1 MNQSQF
7 ELAKP
12 ILERLIQHGY
22 EAYFVGGSVRDFIM
36 NRPIH
41 DVDITTNATP
51 DEIEALFEHTIP
63 IGKEHGT
70 INVVW
75 EHENYE
81 VTTFRA
87 EAEYVDHRRPTEVYF
102 VRDLYQDVERRDF
115 TMNAI
120 AMDINYERID
130 HFDGERDIEQRII
143 RTVGDAKTRFDE
155 DALRILRGL
164 RFKSQL
170 GFTIEE
176 ATFDAMA
183 QQMADLEYL
192 SIERIMN
199 ELTLLVKGRYVA
211 ETFPILEPLQLWRY
225 IPYFKDVDV
234 AAIKLN
240 APVDIESFLAIL
252 SYRTN
257 HQAYKPLKLSNA
269 QVRIIQTLMSAIQS
283 AQTIDTKVQL
293 QQFVYDFG
301 IEVALK
307 INELRPILEDNQI
320 DLPSPIIFNSASLQA
335 VWEDLPIQSRED
347 LAIDGKWL
355 MQAFQLKGGPWI
367 KDVLRQAEC
376 AVIQRRV
383 NNQTEAIIEWVRTH
397 VKIS

>member
-1 MNQSQF
+1 MKQSQF

-12 ILERLIQHGY
+12 ILERFMQHGY

-75 EHENYE
+75 DGENYE
-81 VTTFRA
+81 VTTFRS

-120 AMDINYERID
+120 AMDIHYERID
-130 HFDGERDIEQRII
+130 HFEGERDIEARII
-143 RTVGDAKTRFDE
+143 RTVGDANTRFDE

-170 GFTIEE
+170 GFTIED
-176 ATFDAMA
+176 ATFEAMA
-183 QQMADLEYL
+183 HRMADLEYL
-192 SIERIMN
+192 SIERMMN
-199 ELTLLVKGRYVA
+199 ELTLLINGAYVA
-211 ETFPILEPLQLWRY
+211 KTFPILHSLQLWRY

-234 AAIKLN
+234 AAMKLN
-240 APVDIESFLAIL
+240 TPLEIESFLAIL
-252 SYRTN
+252 SYRSN
-257 HQAYKPLKLSNA
+257 YQAFKPLKLSNA
-269 QVRIIQTLMSAIQS
+269 QVKTIQTLVSAIQN
-283 AQTIDTKVQL
+283 AQEINTKVQL

-301 IEVALK
+301 IAVALK
-307 INELRPILEDNQI
+307 INELRETLADNSI
-320 DLPSPIIFNSASLQA
+320 DLPSPIIFNASTIQA
-335 VWEDLPIQSRED
+335 IWTQLPIRSRQD
-347 LAIDGKWL
+347 LAVDGKGL

-367 KDVLRQAEC
+367 KDVLRQVER
-376 AVIQRRV
+376 AVIQRQV
-383 NNQTEAIIEWVRTH
+383 NNQTEAIIEWVKTN

>member
-176 ATFDAMA
+176 TTFEAMA

-211 ETFPILEPLQLWRY
+211 ETFPILEPLHLWRY

-269 QVRIIQTLMSAIQS
+269 QVRTIQTLMSAIQS

-307 INELRPILEDNQI
+307 INELRPILEDNHI
-320 DLPSPIIFNSASLQA
+320 DLPSPIIFNSPSLQA

>member
-176 ATFDAMA
+176 TTFDAMA

-211 ETFPILEPLQLWRY
+211 ETFPILEPLHLWHY

-269 QVRIIQTLMSAIQS
+269 QVRTIQTLMSAIQS
-283 AQTIDTKVQL
+283 VQTIDTKVQL

-307 INELRPILEDNQI
+307 INELRPILEDNHI

-367 KDVLRQAEC
+367 KDVLRQVER
-376 AVIQRRV
+376 AVIQRQV

>member
-120 AMDINYERID
+120 AMNINYERID

-211 ETFPILEPLQLWRY
+211 ETFPILEPLQFWRY

>member
-176 ATFDAMA
+176 TTFDAMA

-211 ETFPILEPLQLWRY
+211 ETFPILEPLHLWRY

-269 QVRIIQTLMSAIQS
+269 QVRTIQTLMSAIQS

-301 IEVALK
+301 IEVALT
-307 INELRPILEDNQI
+307 INELRPILEDNHI

-367 KDVLRQAEC
+367 KDALRQVEC
-376 AVIQRRV
+376 AVIQRQV

>member
-176 ATFDAMA
+176 TTFDAMA

-211 ETFPILEPLQLWRY
+211 ETFHILEPLHLWRY

-269 QVRIIQTLMSAIQS
+269 QVRTIQTLMSAIQS

-301 IEVALK
+301 IEVALT

-347 LAIDGKWL
+347 LAINGKWL

-367 KDVLRQAEC
+367 KDVLRQAER
-376 AVIQRRV
+376 AVIQRQV

>member
-12 ILERLIQHGY
+12 ILERLIQHEY

-130 HFDGERDIEQRII
+130 HFDGESDIEQRII

-170 GFTIEE
+170 GFTIDET
-176 ATFDAMA
+176 TFEAMA
-183 QQMADLEYL
+183 QQMTDLEYL

-211 ETFPILEPLQLWRY
+211 ETFPILEPLHLWRY

-257 HQAYKPLKLSNA
+257 YQAFKPLKLSNA
-269 QVRIIQTLMSAIQS
+269 QVRIIQTLISAIQR

-301 IEVALK
+301 IEVALT
-307 INELRPILEDNQI
+307 INELRSILEDNQI

-367 KDVLRQAEC
+367 KDVLRQAEH
-376 AVIQRRV
+376 AVIQREV

>member
-176 ATFDAMA
+176 TTFDAMA

-211 ETFPILEPLQLWRY
+211 ETFPILEPLHLWRY

-269 QVRIIQTLMSAIQS
+269 QVRTIQTLMSAIQS

-301 IEVALK
+301 IEIALK

-320 DLPSPIIFNSASLQA
+320 DLPSPIIFNSPSLQA

-367 KDVLRQAEC
+367 KDVLRQAER
-376 AVIQRRV
+376 AVIQRQV

>member
-1 MNQSQF
+1 MNRSQF

-41 DVDITTNATP
+41 DVDMTTNATP
-51 DEIEALFEHTIP
+51 DEIETLFEHTIP

-75 EHENYE
+75 NHENYE

-120 AMDINYERID
+120 AMDIHYQRID
-130 HFDGERDIEQRII
+130 HFEGERDIEQRMI

-170 GFTIEE
+170 GFTIED
-176 ATFDAMA
+176 ATFEAMSH
-183 QQMADLEYL
+183 QMADLEYL

-199 ELTLLVKGRYVA
+199 ELRLLVNGAYIA
-211 ETFPILEPLQLWRY
+211 ETLPLLHSLQMWRY
-225 IPYFKDVDV
+225 IPYFRDIDVETMV
-234 AAIKLN
+234 LN
-240 APVDIESFLAIL
+240 TPIDIESFLAIL
-252 SYRTN
+252 SYRTD
-257 HQAYKPLKLSNA
+257 HQAFKPLKLSNV
-269 QVRIIQTLMSAIQS
+269 QVRTIQTLVSAIQS
-283 AQTIDTKVQL
+283 AQTIATRTQL

-301 IEVALK
+301 IDVALK
-307 INELRPILEDNQI
+307 INALRPVLEDNQI
-320 DLPSPIIFNSASLQA
+320 HIASPVILNGAIIQN
-335 VWEDLPIQSRED
+335 VWSDLPIQSRQD
-347 LAIDGKWL
+347 LAIDGQLL

-367 KDVLRQAEC
+367 KEVLRRVEC
-376 AVIQRRV
+376 AVIQRQV

>member
-12 ILERLIQHGY
+12 ILERLIQHQY

-75 EHENYE
+75 EQENYE

-120 AMDINYERID
+120 AMNINYERID
-130 HFDGERDIEQRII
+130 HFEGERDIEQRLI

-170 GFTIEE
+170 GFTIEK
-176 ATFDAMA
+176 ATYEAMA
-183 QQMADLEYL
+183 HQMADLEYL

-199 ELTLLVKGRYVA
+199 ELTLLIKGTFVA
-211 ETFPILEPLQLWRY
+211 ETFPILESLQLWRY

-234 AAIKLN
+234 AAIKLH
-240 APVDIESFLAIL
+240 APIDIESFLAIL
-252 SYRTN
+252 SYRTK
-257 HQAYKPLKLSNA
+257 HQAFKLLKLSNA
-269 QVRIIQTLMSAIQS
+269 QVRAIQTLTSAIQS
-283 AQTIDTKVQL
+283 AQTIDTHVQL

-320 DLPSPIIFNSASLQA
+320 DLPSPMIFNDANLQA
-335 VWEDLPIQSRED
+335 VWQDLPIQSRED

-355 MQAFQLKGGPWI
+355 MQAFQLTGGPWI
-367 KDVLRQAEC
+367 KDVIRQVEC
-376 AVIQRRV
+376 AVIQRQV

>member
-307 INELRPILEDNQI
+307 INELRPILEDNHI
-320 DLPSPIIFNSASLQA
+320 DLPSPIIFNSPSLQS

-367 KDVLRQAEC
+367 KDVLRQVER
-376 AVIQRRV
+376 AVIQRQV

>member
-22 EAYFVGGSVRDFIM
+22 EAYFIGGSVRDFIM

-176 ATFDAMA
+176 TTFDAMA

-211 ETFPILEPLQLWRY
+211 ETFPKLESLHLWRY

-269 QVRIIQTLMSAIQS
+269 QVRTIQTLMSAIQS

-301 IEVALK
+301 IEVALT

-320 DLPSPIIFNSASLQA
+320 DLPSPIIFNSASIQA
-335 VWEDLPIQSRED
+335 LWEDLPIQSRED

-367 KDVLRQAEC
+367 KDVLRQAER
-376 AVIQRRV
+376 AVIQRQV

>member
-176 ATFDAMA
+176 TTFDAMA

-211 ETFPILEPLQLWRY
+211 ETFPILEPLHLWRY

-269 QVRIIQTLMSAIQS
+269 QVRTIQTLMSAIQS

-367 KDVLRQAEC
+367 KDVLRQVER
-376 AVIQRRV
+376 AVIQRQV

>member
-1 MNQSQF
+1 MKQSQF

-12 ILERLIQHGY
+12 ILERLMQHGY

-51 DEIEALFEHTIP
+51 DEIESLFEHTIP
-63 IGKEHGT
+63 VGKEHGT

-75 EHENYE
+75 NGENYE

-120 AMDINYERID
+120 AMDIQYERID
-130 HFDGERDIEQRII
+130 HFEGERDIEARII
-143 RTVGDAKTRFDE
+143 RTVGDANTRFDE

-170 GFTIEE
+170 GFTIED
-176 ATFDAMA
+176 ATFEAMA
-183 QQMADLEYL
+183 HRMADLEYL

-199 ELTLLVKGRYVA
+199 ELTLLINGAYVA
-211 ETFPILEPLQLWRY
+211 ETFPILHSLQLWRY

-234 AAIKLN
+234 AAMKLN
-240 APVDIESFLAIL
+240 TPLEIESFLAIL
-252 SYRTN
+252 SYRSN
-257 HQAYKPLKLSNA
+257 HQAFKPLKLSNA
-269 QVRIIQTLMSAIQS
+269 RVRTIQTFVSAIQS
-283 AQTIDTKVQL
+283 VQEINTKVQL

-301 IEVALK
+301 IDVALQ
-307 INELRPILEDNQI
+307 INELRETLVNNSI
-320 DLPSPIIFNSASLQA
+320 DIPTPVIFNASSIQEIWA
-335 VWEDLPIQSRED
+335 QLPIQSRQD
-347 LAIDGKWL
+347 LAVDGKLL

-367 KDVLRQAEC
+367 KDVLRQVER
-376 AVIQRRV
+376 AVIERQV
-383 NNQTEAIIEWVRTH
+383 NNQTEAIIEWVKSN

>member
-176 ATFDAMA
+176 TTFDAMA

-211 ETFPILEPLQLWRY
+211 ETFPILEPLHLWHY

-269 QVRIIQTLMSAIQS
+269 QVRTIQTLMSAIQS
-283 AQTIDTKVQL
+283 VQTIDTKVQL

-367 KDVLRQAEC
+367 KDVLRQVER
-376 AVIQRRV
+376 AVIQRQV

>member
-176 ATFDAMA
+176 TTFDAMA

-283 AQTIDTKVQL
+283 VQTIDTKVHL

-301 IEVALK
+301 IEVAQK

>member
-75 EHENYE
+75 ELENYE

-170 GFTIEE
+170 GFTIDKT
-176 ATFDAMA
+176 TFEAMA

-211 ETFPILEPLQLWRY
+211 ETFPKLESLQLWRY

-257 HQAYKPLKLSNA
+257 HQAFKPLKLSNA
-269 QVRIIQTLMSAIQS
+269 QVRIIQTLISAIQK

-301 IEVALK
+301 IEVALT

-367 KDVLRQAEC
+367 KDVLRQAEH
-376 AVIQRRV
+376 AVIQREV

>member
-170 GFTIEE
+170 GFTIDKT
-176 ATFDAMA
+176 TFEAMA

-211 ETFPILEPLQLWRY
+211 ETFPILEPLHLWRY

-257 HQAYKPLKLSNA
+257 YQAFKPLKLSNA
-269 QVRIIQTLMSAIQS
+269 QVRIIQTLISAIQR

-301 IEVALK
+301 IEVALT

-367 KDVLRQAEC
+367 KDVLRQAEH
-376 AVIQRRV
+376 AVIQREV

>member
-87 EAEYVDHRRPTEVYF
+87 ESEYVDHRRPTEVYF

-176 ATFDAMA
+176 TTFDAMA

-211 ETFPILEPLQLWRY
+211 ETFPILEPLHLWRY

>member
-12 ILERLIQHGY
+12 ILEQLIQHGY

-120 AMDINYERID
+120 AMTVNYERID
-130 HFDGERDIEQRII
+130 HFDGESDIEQRII

-176 ATFDAMA
+176 TTFEAMA

-211 ETFPILEPLQLWRY
+211 ETFSILEPLHLWRY

-257 HQAYKPLKLSNA
+257 HQAFKTLKLSNA
-269 QVRIIQTLMSAIQS
+269 QVRTIQTLMSAIQS

-307 INELRPILEDNQI
+307 INELRPILADNQI
-320 DLPSPIIFNSASLQA
+320 DLPSSIIFNSASLQA

-367 KDVLRQAEC
+367 KDVLRQVER
-376 AVIQRRV
+376 AVIQRQV

>member
-1 MNQSQF
+1 MKQSQF

-12 ILERLIQHGY
+12 ILERLMQHGY

-51 DEIEALFEHTIP
+51 DEIESLFEHTIP
-63 IGKEHGT
+63 VGKEHGT

-75 EHENYE
+75 NGENYE

-120 AMDINYERID
+120 AMDIQYERID
-130 HFDGERDIEQRII
+130 HFEGEHDIEARII
-143 RTVGDAKTRFDE
+143 RTVGDANTRFDE

-170 GFTIEE
+170 GFTIED
-176 ATFDAMA
+176 ATFEAMA
-183 QQMADLEYL
+183 QRMADLEYL

-199 ELTLLVKGRYVA
+199 ELTLLINGAYVA
-211 ETFPILEPLQLWRY
+211 ETFPILHSLQLWRY

-234 AAIKLN
+234 AAMKLN
-240 APVDIESFLAIL
+240 TPLEIESFLAIL
-252 SYRTN
+252 SYRSN
-257 HQAYKPLKLSNA
+257 HQAFKPLKLSNA
-269 QVRIIQTLMSAIQS
+269 RVRTIQTFVSAIKSVQE
-283 AQTIDTKVQL
+283 INTKVQL

-301 IEVALK
+301 IDVALQ
-307 INELRPILEDNQI
+307 INELRETLMNNSI
-320 DLPSPIIFNSASLQA
+320 DIPSPVIFNASSIQEIWA
-335 VWEDLPIQSRED
+335 QLPIQSRQD
-347 LAIDGKWL
+347 LAVDGKLL

-367 KDVLRQAEC
+367 KDVLRQVER
-376 AVIQRRV
+376 AVIQRQV
-383 NNQTEAIIEWVRTH
+383 NNQTEAIIEWVKSN

>member
-176 ATFDAMA
+176 TTFEAMA

-211 ETFPILEPLQLWRY
+211 ETFPILEPLHLWRY

-269 QVRIIQTLMSAIQS
+269 QVRTIQTLMSAIQS
-283 AQTIDTKVQL
+283 VQTIDTKVHL

-307 INELRPILEDNQI
+307 INELRPILEDNHI
-320 DLPSPIIFNSASLQA
+320 DLPSPIIFNSPSLQA

-367 KDVLRQAEC
+367 KDVLRQVER
-376 AVIQRRV
+376 AVIQRQV

>member
-51 DEIEALFEHTIP
+51 DEIESLFEHTIP

-75 EHENYE
+75 SHENYE

-120 AMDINYERID
+120 AMNINYERID
-130 HFDGERDIEQRII
+130 HFEGERDIEQRII

-176 ATFDAMA
+176 ATFEAMA
-183 QQMADLEYL
+183 HQMSDLEYL

-199 ELTLLVKGRYVA
+199 ELTLLIKGTFVA
-211 ETFPILEPLQLWRY
+211 KTFPILEALQLWRY

-234 AAIKLN
+234 AAIKIN
-240 APVDIESFLAIL
+240 APIDMEAFLAIL

-257 HQAYKPLKLSNA
+257 YQAFKSLKLSNA
-269 QVRIIQTLMSAIQS
+269 QVRTIQTLISAIQV

-293 QQFVYDFG
+293 QQFTYDFG
-301 IEVALK
+301 LEVALK

-320 DLPSPIIFNSASLQA
+320 DLPSPIIFSSASLQA

-367 KDVLRQAEC
+367 KDVLRQVEC
-376 AVIQRRV
+376 AVIQRQV
-383 NNQTEAIIEWVRTH
+383 NNQTEAIIEWMRTH

>member
-1 MNQSQF
+1 MKQSQF

-12 ILERLIQHGY
+12 ILERLLQHGY

-51 DEIEALFEHTIP
+51 DEIESLFEHTIP
-63 IGKEHGT
+63 VGKEHGT

-75 EHENYE
+75 NGENYE

-120 AMDINYERID
+120 AMDIQYERID
-130 HFDGERDIEQRII
+130 HFEGERDIEARII
-143 RTVGDAKTRFDE
+143 RTVGDANTRFDE

-170 GFTIEE
+170 GFTIED
-176 ATFDAMA
+176 ATFEAMA
-183 QQMADLEYL
+183 HRMADLEYL

-199 ELTLLVKGRYVA
+199 ELTLLINGAYVA
-211 ETFPILEPLQLWRY
+211 ETFPILHSLQLWRY

-234 AAIKLN
+234 AAMKLN
-240 APVDIESFLAIL
+240 TPLEIESFLAIL
-252 SYRTN
+252 SYRSN
-257 HQAYKPLKLSNA
+257 HQAFKPLKLSNA
-269 QVRIIQTLMSAIQS
+269 RVRTIQTFVSAIQS
-283 AQTIDTKVQL
+283 AQEINTKVQL

-301 IEVALK
+301 IDVALQ
-307 INELRPILEDNQI
+307 INELRETLVNNSI
-320 DLPSPIIFNSASLQA
+320 DIPSPVIFNASSIQEIWA
-335 VWEDLPIQSRED
+335 QLPIQSRQD
-347 LAIDGKWL
+347 LAVDGKLL

-367 KDVLRQAEC
+367 KDVLRQVER
-376 AVIQRRV
+376 AVIQRQV
-383 NNQTEAIIEWVRTH
+383 NNQTEAIIEWVKSN

>member
-170 GFTIEE
+170 GFTIDKT
-176 ATFDAMA
+176 TFEAMA

-211 ETFPILEPLQLWRY
+211 ETFPKLEPLHLWRY

-257 HQAYKPLKLSNA
+257 YQAFKPLKLSNA
-269 QVRIIQTLMSAIQS
+269 QVRIIQTLISAIQR

-301 IEVALK
+301 IEVALT

-367 KDVLRQAEC
+367 KDVLRQAEH
-376 AVIQRRV
+376 AVIQREV

>member
-211 ETFPILEPLQLWRY
+211 ETFPILEPLHLWRY

-269 QVRIIQTLMSAIQS
+269 QVRTIQTLMSAIQS
-283 AQTIDTKVQL
+283 LQTIDTKVQL

-367 KDVLRQAEC
+367 KDVLRQVER
-376 AVIQRRV
+376 AVIQRQV